1 MKQNKRMKE
10 LKSKLE
16 GMLRGH
22 AAITL
27 SLTAKG
33 HVKASII
40 LSNGTVHPM
49 PIFFSGTPGDHR
61 ADKNGLHQARN
72 LLRAQGVL
80 PQ

>member
-16 GMLRGH
+16 NMLRGH

-40 LSNGTVHPM
+40 LSNGTGTVH
-49 PIFFSGTPGDHR
+49 FFSGTPGDHR
-61 ADKNGLHQARN
+61 PDKNGLHQARN